1 MAQRGLDFILDCE
14 FRMALTQNRNCP
26 NLAVMPGVYKPNIKA
41 SAVIFGLML
50 LAAAAYAI
58 VHYLRQP

>member
-1 MAQRGLDFILDCE
+1 
-14 FRMALTQNRNCP
+14 MALTQNRNCP